1 MHFLSLGSVKQACR
15 WLHRTGGAFDLLQFH
30 QNKNHQRGFKMKAL
44 ITCVSAQLWQEA
56 AERLRFRVEELKR
69 TLKCDEVIVSWDE
82 NGLEKSPCTT
92 QLWHEGVRTEHDEY
106 TCYFKHWFK
115 KTDGKLQ
122 VCRFSHLAMMKL
134 VRSCVWQGLL
144 AEFVTGRLLNRDAV
158 RLRVEDELEHYSN
171 LNDRETIRKIGT
183 LAQDFFGVVKNHLGA
198 TWRPLNRAGLG
209 AAERIVVNMPGYD
222 CRSKRKGWSDRKAR
236 REIAQ
241 QIVDAGLA
249 ELPTRGEQEAFV
261 WRWIGANDRLKQGAA
276 GAILKLLCRYYDAET
291 GEVVI
296 RPWQKEELSE
306 IRREARERGTFE
318 STMNRAQ
325 ALREK
330 LLRGETLTRA
340 ETCFKS
346 RHKELFEA
354 CPEPK
359 RGRKP
364 AKSAEIKQ
372 NSEKIIVAEQTANG
386 KRKHSYKLHFDVQ
399 QLPGNPGRQQ
409 TNQPFPAGTYGET
422 GLICNKGGRK

>member
-1 MHFLSLGSVKQACR
+1 
-15 WLHRTGGAFDLLQFH
+15 
-30 QNKNHQRGFKMKAL
+30 MKAL
-44 ITCVSAQLWQEA
+44 ITCVSCQLWQEA
-56 AERLRFRVEELKR
+56 AERLRFRVDDLKR
-69 TLKCDEVIVSWDE
+69 TLKCEEVVVAWDDT
-82 NGLEKSPCTT
+82 GIEKSPCTT
-92 QLWHEGVRTEHDEY
+92 QLWHENVQTEHDEY

-115 KTDGKLQ
+115 KTDGVLQ

-144 AEFVTGRLLNRDAV
+144 SEFVTGRLLNRDAV
-158 RLRVEDELEHYSN
+158 RLRVEDELERYSN

-198 TWRPLNRAGLG
+198 ARRPLNRAGLG

-241 QIVDAGLA
+241 QIVDAGIA
-249 ELPTRGEQEAFV
+249 ELKTRGEQEAFV
-261 WRWIGANDRLKQGAA
+261 WRWIGGNDRLKQGAA

-296 RPWQKEELSE
+296 RPWQKSELSE

-346 RHKELFEA
+346 RHKELFEGA
-354 CPEPK
+354 PEPK
-359 RGRKP
+359 RGRKAAKP
-364 AKSAEIKQ
+364 AKNAQ
-372 NSEKIIVAEQTANG
+372 NSEKIIVAHQNANG
-386 KRKHSYKLHFDVQ
+386 KRRHSYQLTFDMQ
-399 QLPGNPGRQQ
+399 QLSRNQRKQQ
-409 TNQPFPAGTYGET
+409 INHPFPAGTFGET
-422 GLICNKGGRK
+422 GLICNKGENK